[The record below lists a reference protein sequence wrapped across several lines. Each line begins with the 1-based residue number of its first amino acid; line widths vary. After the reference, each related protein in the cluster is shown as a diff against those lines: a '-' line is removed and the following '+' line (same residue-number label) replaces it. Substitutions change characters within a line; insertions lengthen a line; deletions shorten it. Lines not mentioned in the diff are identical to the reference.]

1 MAYKFNPFTGDIYLD
16 KDTITSIPDPLV
28 VDNLTV
34 NSLLEAEHIHG
45 NIAGTVYV
53 HIKNLDSSPLVKG
66 TPFYISGTVGSSD
79 RVEVKAA
86 DASDPTKGP
95 VIGLVEETLQVNEEG
110 NGVILGEIFKYNTL
124 GAGWSVNDSIYVAV
138 GGGLTNVEPTSGY
151 KQIVGYAGR
160 IDSQT
165 GTIIVSGNRPEP
177 ETFSGDYAD
186 LTNAPTALS
195 EFTNDVGF
203 GTSNFS
209 GDYADLTNAPTALS
223 EFTNDAGFTTES
235 YVDSSIPASYQ
246 YNVKLSNNILSSPTG
261 IGSTILSL
269 PSTTGKQYIIHSIY
283 VSNVSSANEEVNI
296 IGAFDFNGGEISYFA
311 YNIPIS
317 EGTGFEL
324 LEQPQILNPSDE
336 IILRSTDIN
345 RDGAD
350 DIIDVS
356 ITYQEE
362 TSSDYLGIGLG
373 DTGLSTTSPTTIYTS
388 SPSPSVIQS
397 IRLVNVT
404 DAGAKVASVLINDG
418 VRDTYLVKNLIVP
431 KYSSVEII
439 DVPKYLSLNTIIE
452 ITLEEGASIH
462 AQISG
467 KKITS

>member
-160 IDSQT
+160 IDNQT

-177 ETFSGDYAD
+177 ET
-186 LTNAPTALS
+186 
-195 EFTNDVGF
+195 
-203 GTSNFS
+203 FS

-261 IGSTILSL
+261 TGSTILSL
-269 PSTTGKQYIIHSIY
+269 PSTAGKQYIIHSIY